1 MELLTSFGST
11 IWDYV
16 VPFLVVLTILVFVHE
31 YGHYIVA
38 RWNGV
43 RVDVFSVG
51 FGKELFGFTDK
62 SGTRWKF
69 SLLPLGGYVKMHGD
83 ADASSSTVDEVAAR
97 DSDSFPAKNVLQRMS
112 IIAAGPFANI
122 LFAAVVLAFLF
133 AVVGRPFTPPVIG
146 NVEEGSVAALAGLQT
161 YDEVVAVDGDEIDSF
176 EALRTIEQD
185 HADEEIVLTIRRDG
199 ETLDFAVTP
208 RLAEHRD
215 ERLDQTY
222 RFGELGIGRPFTP
235 ADVANVRAGGAADQ
249 AGILAGDR
257 IIAVDGEPLPSFEEL
272 QRIVSE
278 SPGVDFLFTVDRNG
292 ETVDLSITPEPLILV
307 RHVEGGAA
315 VEAGFRPG
323 DVITAIDGEN
333 VGTIDDLRSIAAVAG
348 EKPLALAI
356 DRGGSALEVTIAPAQ
371 LIAMTDESTGPIT
384 SLGRIGVERP
394 LPPLKRSGPVQALGE
409 GVAET
414 WRLTTLILGSVWQL
428 ISGSGST
435 DDIGGPIRIA
445 QMTGELSKGGL
456 FPAVMF
462 TVMLSI
468 NLGLINLFPIPVLDG
483 GHLVMLFIELVR
495 GKPLNERSQEI
506 AFRFGLA
513 LVLSLMVFA
522 TWQDLMRFDF
532 GLFDYVRGL
541 VS

>member
-16 VPFLVVLTILVFVHE
+16 IPFLVVLTILVFVHE

-51 FGKELFGFTDK
+51 FGKELFGYTDK

-97 DSDSFPAKNVLQRMS
+97 DPDSFPAKSVLQRMS
-112 IIAAGPFANI
+112 IIFAGPFANI
-122 LFAAVVLAFLF
+122 LFAAVALAFLF
-133 AVVGRPFTPPVIG
+133 AIVGRPFTPAVVGKIQ
-146 NVEEGSVAALAGLQT
+146 EDSAAAVAGLET
-161 YDEVVAVDGDEIDSF
+161 Y
-176 EALRTIEQD
+176 
-185 HADEEIVLTIRRDG
+185 
-199 ETLDFAVTP
+199 
-208 RLAEHRD
+208 
-215 ERLDQTY
+215 
-222 RFGELGIGRPFTP
+222 
-235 ADVANVRAGGAADQ
+235 
-249 AGILAGDR
+249 DR
-257 IIAVDGEPLPSFEEL
+257 IIAVDGSDIESFEEL
-272 QRIVSE
+272 RTIERESAGVEMVLTIDREGQILDLPMTPETVVREDERLDQTFEIGDLGIGPPLTPADVASVREGGAADKAGLLSGDRIVAVDKEPLLSFEDLQGIVSE
-278 SPGVDFLFTVDRNG
+278 SADVELLFTIERNG
-292 ETVDLSITPEPLILV
+292 GEIDLPITPAP
-307 RHVEGGAA
+307 VE
-315 VEAGFRPG
+315 
-323 DVITAIDGEN
+323 I
-333 VGTIDDLRSIAAVAG
+333 
-348 EKPLALAI
+348 
-356 DRGGSALEVTIAPAQ
+356 
-371 LIAMTDESTGPIT
+371 TDEQGGETQTI
-384 SLGRIGVERP
+384 GRIGVERP
-394 LPPLKRSGPVQALGE
+394 LPPLKRSNPIEALGD
-409 GVAET
+409 GIAET
-414 WRLTTLILGSVWQL
+414 YRLTVLILSSVWEL
-428 ISGSGST
+428 ITGRGNT
-435 DDIGGPIRIA
+435 DDVGGPIRIA
-445 QMTGELSKGGL
+445 QITGELTKDGL

-483 GHLVMLFIELVR
+483 GHLVMLFIELIR

-532 GLFDYVRGL
+532 GFFDYVRSL